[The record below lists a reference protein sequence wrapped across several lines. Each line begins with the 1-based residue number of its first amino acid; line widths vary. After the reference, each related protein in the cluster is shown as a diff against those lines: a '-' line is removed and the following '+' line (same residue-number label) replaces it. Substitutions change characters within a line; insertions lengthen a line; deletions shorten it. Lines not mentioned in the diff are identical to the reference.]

1 MLDSEGEAQSEIK
14 GQSLV
19 SERPM
24 IMIAAVQSEAES
36 ERERKKE
43 RPFDKADS
51 LTPRCPAQH
60 RKTGAKTL
68 QFR

>member
-1 MLDSEGEAQSEIK
+1 M
-14 GQSLV
+14 
-19 SERPM
+19 SERPVM
-24 IMIAAVQSEAES
+24 MIAAVQ
-36 ERERKKE
+36 RERKERKK

-51 LTPRCPAQH
+51 LTPRWPAQH

>member
-1 MLDSEGEAQSEIK
+1 MQDSEGEAQSEIK

-24 IMIAAVQSEAES
+24 MMIAAVQRDTEK
-36 ERERKKE
+36 ERERQ
-43 RPFDKADS
+43 FDKADS
-51 LTPRCPAQH
+51 LTPRYPAQH
-60 RKTGAKTL
+60 RETGAKTL

>member
-1 MLDSEGEAQSEIK
+1 M
-14 GQSLV
+14 
-19 SERPM
+19 
-24 IMIAAVQSEAES
+24 MIAAVKGEKKGE
-36 ERERKKE
+36 KE

-51 LTPRCPAQH
+51 LTPRYPAQH